1 MQYRI
6 EYLVGAGERMETI
19 QDSFTQALL
28 FLLAYP
34 VKSNAVISP
43 IIERRKETRPSLLP
57 ISNRKSGYQ
66 LQQRRG
72 RCKHRPRNTK
82 GVASHEHEKRVA

>member
-1 MQYRI
+1 MQYRV
-6 EYLVGAGERMETI
+6 EYLVGAGQRMETI

-28 FLLAYP
+28 FLLAFP

-43 IIERRKETRPSLLP
+43 ILERRKESRPSLLP

-66 LQQRRG
+66 LQQRRV
-72 RCKHRPRNTK
+72 RRTVRARNKK